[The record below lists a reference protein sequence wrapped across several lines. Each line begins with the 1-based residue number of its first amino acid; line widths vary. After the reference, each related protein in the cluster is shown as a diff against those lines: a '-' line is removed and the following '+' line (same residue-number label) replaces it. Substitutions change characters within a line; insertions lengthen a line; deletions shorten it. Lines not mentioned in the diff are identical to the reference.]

1 MDPGADIGVDTEF
14 EFGVQFVA
22 YVEFRSDILVNIEGT
37 ELGTLLVA
45 VCEFYIE
52 IPIDL
57 VNTETV
63 DFGTEM
69 VVEL

>member
-1 MDPGADIGVDTEF
+1 VDTGADIGVDTEF

-22 YVEFRSDILVNIEGT
+22 YIEFRSDILVNIEGT
-37 ELGTLLVA
+37 ELGTGLVA

-57 VNTETV
+57 VNTELV
-63 DFGTEM
+63 GFGTEM